1 MVSENKNHKSEKL
14 MKNIKS
20 MSAVLGLSLVL
31 ASGVS
36 AGFTKWQ
43 SFKAGFA
50 NKFTEGKRLNTTAQ
64 VTSFGVGFGAG
75 VPLGILVCKKMGIPV
90 SSPKGKSL
98 IAGISSVGAFAGLGI
113 YEGGKALA
121 KKVWKKSTRKQSD

>member
-1 MVSENKNHKSEKL
+1 

-20 MSAVLGLSLVL
+20 MSVALGLSLVL

-36 AGFTKWQ
+36 ASKWD

-50 NKFTEGKRLNTTAQ
+50 KKFEKGERFNTAGQ
-64 VTSFGVGFGAG
+64 LAFFGAGFGAG
-75 VPLGILVCKKMGIPV
+75 VPLGMVICKKMGIPV